1 MPRVRVVEKWEKV
14 VVSTPAAAKR
24 MAQIEAELRLA
35 AALTSLREEA
45 GVSQRQLADAIGVSQ
60 PRVAAIER
68 SRNVTIQVLQ
78 NYVAALGGRLE
89 VRVVRGKKSI
99 ALVGGGPGRAGS
111 SRGRPRQAQRRPG
124 S

>member
-1 MPRVRVVEKWEKV
+1 MVEKWEKV
-14 VVSTPAAAKR
+14 VVSTRAAAKR
-24 MAQIEAELRLA
+24 VAQIEAELRLA

-45 GVSQRQLADAIGVSQ
+45 GLSQRQLADAIGVSQ
-60 PRVAAIER
+60 PRIAAIER
-68 SRNVTIQVLQ
+68 SRNVTIQVLE

-99 ALVGGGPGRAGS
+99 ALVARGPGGAGS
-111 SRGRPRQAQRRPG
+111 SRGHPRQAQRRAD